1 MQILKSWTLKGR
13 QLCDIEMIMDGS
25 FAPLNGFMSNKDY
38 ISVIENMRLSN
49 GKLFPIPITLDV
61 SKEFAKK
68 IGIGEKVLLRDK
80 EGFEVAYI
88 NVDSI
93 WKPDFKAEAHLVY
106 GTTDPIH
113 PAISYMSNFAG
124 EFYIG
129 GEIEKIALPNHYDF
143 KKYRLRPETVKTKFK
158 EMGWEKIVAFQTR
171 NPMHRAHVEMT
182 LRSMR
187 KLDANVLLHPVV
199 GLTKQGDVDYF
210 TRVRCYEH
218 VMSKYPKDSAMLG
231 LLPLAMRMGG
241 PKKPCCTQ

>member
-1 MQILKSWTLKGR
+1 
-13 QLCDIEMIMDGS
+13 MIMDGS
-25 FAPLNGFMSNKDY
+25 FAPLNGFMSNEDY
-38 ISVIENMRLSN
+38 LSVIKNMRLSN

-61 SKEFAKK
+61 SEDFAKK

-80 EGFEVAYI
+80 EGFKVAYI

-93 WKPDFKAEAHLVY
+93 WKPDFKAEAQLVY
-106 GTTDPIH
+106 GTNDPTH

-129 GEIEKIALPNHYDF
+129 GKIEKIALPNHYDF
-143 KKYRLRPETVKTKFK
+143 KKYRLHPETVKTKFK

-187 KLDANVLLHPVV
+187 ELDANVLLHPVV

-218 VMSKYPKDSAMLG
+218 VIRKYPKDSVDAWVITLG
-231 LLPLAMRMGG
+231 NENGRS
-241 PKKPCCTQ
+241 